1 MENMIKIEELAMR
14 IDSSVQTINNW
25 YKWKRDNPDNELAS
39 ILPDYIQYGN
49 RQTRFWKVED
59 IWKFIE
65 FKTAIVHGRNG
76 VMGQSRPNRKRGK
89 NNVKKKSVRCE

>member
-1 MENMIKIEELAMR
+1 MENKIKIEELAMR

-25 YKWKRDNPDNELAS
+25 YKWKRENPNHELAS
-39 ILPDYIQYGN
+39 ILPDYVQEGN
-49 RQTRFWKVED
+49 RQTRYWDIKD

-76 VMGQSRPNRKRGK
+76 IMGQSRRKE
-89 NNVKKKSVRCE
+89 N

>member
-1 MENMIKIEELAMR
+1 MEGYIKIEELAMR

-25 YKWKRDNPDNELAS
+25 YKWKRENPDNELAS
-39 ILPDYIQYGN
+39 LLPEYIQEGN
-49 RQTRFWKVED
+49 RQTRYWNTKD

-76 VMGQSRPNRKRGK
+76 IMGQFRRKK
-89 NNVKKKSVRCE
+89 EKV

>member
-1 MENMIKIEELAMR
+1 MESRIKIEELAMR

-25 YKWKRDNPDNELAS
+25 YKWKRENPDHELSAL
-39 ILPDYIQYGN
+39 LPEYVQEGN
-49 RQTRFWKVED
+49 RQTRYWNTAD

-76 VMGQSRPNRKRGK
+76 IMGQSRRKKG
-89 NNVKKKSVRCE
+89 E

>member
-1 MENMIKIEELAMR
+1 MEGYIKIEELAMR

-25 YKWKRDNPDNELAS
+25 YKWKRENPDNELAS
-39 ILPDYIQYGN
+39 LLPEYIQEGN
-49 RQTRFWKVED
+49 RQTRYWNTKD

-76 VMGQSRPNRKRGK
+76 IMGQFRRKK
-89 NNVKKKSVRCE
+89 EKI